1 MVTTTPSYY
10 RDMQSGTVAALA
22 GRRIDAPDAP
32 RVQFPLERLPQV
44 RKALAEVFAAE
55 RVGMLVCSAAC
66 GADLA
71 ALDVAHGAGIRCR
84 VVLPFDAKRFRETSV
99 VDRPGDWGPLYDRLM
114 AQVELIT
121 LEADGDPDRAY
132 QMANE
137 RIIAEAKRE
146 GGSLAIIVWEGR
158 PRSGGDATAQ
168 FRQLALHAGMS
179 ERFIAT
185 S

>member
-1 MVTTTPSYY
+1 MNAIYY
-10 RDMQSGTVAALA
+10 PDMQSRTVAALA
-22 GRRIDAPDAP
+22 GRRIDGPDAP

-71 ALDVAHGAGIRCR
+71 ALDVAHRAGIRCR
-84 VVLPFDAKRFRETSV
+84 VVLPFEAKRFRETSV
-99 VDRPGDWGPLYDRLM
+99 IDRPGDWGPLYDRLI
-114 AQVELIT
+114 AQIEVIT
-121 LEADGDPDRAY
+121 LEEAGEPNRAY

-137 RIIAEAKRE
+137 RIVAEAQRN
-146 GGSLAIIVWEGR
+146 GGSLAIVVWEGR
-158 PRSGGDATAQ
+158 PRDDADATAQ
-168 FRQLALHAGMS
+168 FRKLALAAGMT